1 MTMQNRKRK
10 GCKNEEKKIHQCE
23 KVKKGRKKEKTEYL
37 TALYGSPSQEPSKAD
52 PGAMISP

>member
-1 MTMQNRKRK
+1 MKRRKYTNARK
-10 GCKNEEKKIHQCE
+10 E
-23 KVKKGRKKEKTEYL
+23 KKGRKKEKTEYL